1 MARKLGSIKSWDELG
16 LSNDTR
22 RVAEAHYSIDTLVRA
37 TRSGTLSGLSALEA
51 KHIEEIIAALSR
63 LELIFYESPDSMRLR
78 EIMHGLDLIPYYGS
92 DEEYEARVELT
103 EQTMNEIKK
112 LLQCC
117 YKKSGTTLAFTT
129 CVGNDPKIVE
139 LPFSVK
145 TFNILQRAQIEYL
158 SDLMAYTE
166 KELLNLRQSGPH
178 TLEEIKMILNER
190 GLKLRDE

>member
-1 MARKLGSIKSWDELG
+1 MARKLSSIKSWNELG
-16 LSNDTR
+16 LSNETR
-22 RVAEAHYSIDTLVRA
+22 FVAEERYSIEIIVRA
-37 TRSGTLSGLSALEA
+37 ARSGTLSSLSGLEA
-51 KHIEEIIAALSR
+51 KHVEEIIAALSR
-63 LELIFYESPDSMRLR
+63 LELIFYESPDSMKLR
-78 EIMHGLDLIPYYGS
+78 EILYELDLIPDYGS

-112 LLQCC
+112 LLQCG

-129 CVGNDPKIVE
+129 CANSDPKIME

-158 SDLMAYTE
+158 SDLMAHTE
-166 KELLNLRQSGPH
+166 KELLDIRQSGPH